1 MQYAYMHTHDC
12 LHIAHACM
20 HVIQQ
25 LITCAVIKARSIAM
39 NQSGS
44 VQFDG
49 GAAANITV
57 SIPESIVHRG
67 TGTSAYCIVDVCAA
81 E

>member
-1 MQYAYMHTHDC
+1 
-12 LHIAHACM
+12 
-20 HVIQQ
+20 
-25 LITCAVIKARSIAM
+25 M

-49 GAAANITV
+49 GVAANITV

>member
-1 MQYAYMHTHDC
+1 
-12 LHIAHACM
+12 
-20 HVIQQ
+20 
-25 LITCAVIKARSIAM
+25 M
-39 NQSGS
+39 NHGGS

-57 SIPESIVHRG
+57 SIPESIVRRG
-67 TGTSAYCIVDVCAA
+67 TGTYCIVDVCAG